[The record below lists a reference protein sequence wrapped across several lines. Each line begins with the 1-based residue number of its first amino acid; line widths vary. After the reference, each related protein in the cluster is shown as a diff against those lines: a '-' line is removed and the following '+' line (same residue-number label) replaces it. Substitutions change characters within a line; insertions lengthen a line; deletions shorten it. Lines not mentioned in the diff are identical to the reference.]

1 MSSLNWKSRMFV
13 AVATASML
21 TGAGAVALANAT
33 TSTPDP
39 TAAPTT
45 ASSGTDATALQ
56 RSLDDLLSTVGGLE
70 KSVADGSTPAGTK
83 PMTRSG
89 ADDSSSVTDDAGSDS
104 SVADDDSHDDGS
116 YDDDSYDDG
125 SYDDD
130 SYGDDSDHS
139 AEDNG
144 GVQGSDEDSH
154 VDD

>member
-39 TAAPTT
+39 TSAPTT

-70 KSVADGSTPAGTK
+70 KAVADSATAAGTTSVGTRYA
-83 PMTRSG
+83 TRSG
-89 ADDSSSVTDDAGSDS
+89 ADDSSSVTEDNGSDS
-104 SVADDDSHDDGS
+104 SVADDSDDDSDDDGS
-116 YDDDSYDDG
+116 F
-125 SYDDD
+125 
-130 SYGDDSDHS
+130 GDDSDH
-139 AEDNG
+139 DNG

>member
-39 TAAPTT
+39 TSAPTT

-70 KSVADGSTPAGTK
+70 KAVADSATPAGTRSA
-83 PMTRSG
+83 TRAG
-89 ADDSSSVTDDAGSDS
+89 ADDNGGTRPAGVSDDIASD
-104 SVADDDSHDDGS
+104 DQGDDSDDDGS
-116 YDDDSYDDG
+116 F
-125 SYDDD
+125 
-130 SYGDDSDHS
+130 GDDSDH
-139 AEDNG
+139 DNG
-144 GVQGSDEDSH
+144 GVESSDEDSH
-154 VDD
+154 SDD

>member
-39 TAAPTT
+39 TSAPTT

-70 KSVADGSTPAGTK
+70 KAVADSATPAGTRSA
-83 PMTRSG
+83 TRAG
-89 ADDSSSVTDDAGSDS
+89 ADDNGGTRPAGVSDDIASD
-104 SVADDDSHDDGS
+104 DQGDDSDDDGS
-116 YDDDSYDDG
+116 F
-125 SYDDD
+125 
-130 SYGDDSDHS
+130 GDDSDH
-139 AEDNG
+139 DNG
-144 GVQGSDEDSH
+144 GVEGSDEDSH
-154 VDD
+154 SDD